1 MQGCSTSTVT
11 DADDR
16 GRDRRFAG
24 RAKRWVGSLRPP
36 ASRLAVMFYLA
47 SSSGMV
53 FSCVGTGAW
62 LRKLG
67 DAEMDRCIGRLLLG
81 RPVFNGMWEGTG

>member
-1 MQGCSTSTVT
+1 
-11 DADDR
+11 
-16 GRDRRFAG
+16 
-24 RAKRWVGSLRPP
+24 
-36 ASRLAVMFYLA
+36 MFYLA